1 MVDVRIIDLKPLN
14 GAGIAAF
21 VSWSDI
27 GSSIRRTF
35 DRLYAPNALKPG
47 HGHNFIL
54 YQNETRDGATLLI
67 GVLDRAPGGFDP
79 DVKAVHVPGGRVI
92 AASHRGDYASMPATY
107 GRIHDEI
114 KVRRLRRAPM
124 SLEVYSDWDDD
135 PAKVKT
141 DLHVY
146 LAVAI

>member
-1 MVDVRIIDLKPLN
+1 MVDVRSIDLKPQN

-21 VSWSDI
+21 VRWADI

-54 YQNETRDGATLLI
+54 YQNETREGATLLI
-67 GVLDRAPGGFDP
+67 GVLDREPGGFDP

-124 SLEVYSDWDDD
+124 SLEIYGDWDDD
-135 PAKVKT
+135 PANVKT
-141 DLHVY
+141 DLHIY
-146 LAVAI
+146 LGVAI